1 VPTVRTGGTAAA
13 VDDVTLTIR
22 SSKSALSDK
31 PLGPSASIGIEWA
44 AGKTHAR
51 SARLRMTNN
60 LQTRARA
67 SAGLECARHPNHGCW
82 NRYRLA
88 LITTAIKAHLP
99 LSSDN
104 LIFRVADRNGFTA
117 RIARRVGTRCN
128 PQ

>member
-1 VPTVRTGGTAAA
+1 MASIISRHAVPTVRTGGTAAA

-60 LQTRARA
+60 RPDTGQGNGRTRV
-67 SAGLECARHPNHGCW
+67 CP
-82 NRYRLA
+82 
-88 LITTAIKAHLP
+88 
-99 LSSDN
+99 SS
-104 LIFRVADRNGFTA
+104 
-117 RIARRVGTRCN
+117 
-128 PQ
+128 